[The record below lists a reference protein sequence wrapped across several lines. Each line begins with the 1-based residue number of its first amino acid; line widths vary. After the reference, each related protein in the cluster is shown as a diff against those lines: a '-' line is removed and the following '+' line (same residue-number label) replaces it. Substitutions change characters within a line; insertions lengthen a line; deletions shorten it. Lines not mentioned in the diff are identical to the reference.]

1 MAINIEVNTEKAI
14 EGITKLREETD
25 LLIQSLEKAIEL
37 EGNLRKERV
46 LNLNLIGKKIENI
59 IILNQAR
66 KELELS
72 EILGGDKL
80 INLPNGAK
88 INHEND

>member
-37 EGNLRKERV
+37 EGSLRKERV